1 MCCLCLSSCTS
12 LSVDINV
19 LQVVV
24 HQFIVPLDSGKP
36 CSLLQ
41 QDLVCVSL
49 KHPVV
54 SQGRLLHANN
64 KEF

>member
-1 MCCLCLSSCTS
+1 MHQ
-12 LSVDINV
+12 DA
-19 LQVVV
+19 V

-36 CSLLQ
+36 FSLLQ
-41 QDLVCVSL
+41 QDVVCFTL

-54 SQGRLLHANN
+54 LQGGLLHANN